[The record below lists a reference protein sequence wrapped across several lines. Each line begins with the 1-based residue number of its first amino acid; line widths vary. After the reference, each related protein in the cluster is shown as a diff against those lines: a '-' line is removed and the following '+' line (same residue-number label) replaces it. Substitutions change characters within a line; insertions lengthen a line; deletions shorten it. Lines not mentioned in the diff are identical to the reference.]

1 MKEAL
6 IAPIAA
12 IVVVLMAFGTMTVTS
27 GFEDNIPGE
36 STDPVDPVDPDT
48 GVIYDGNGGT
58 TTGDATTYVT
68 ESTTVMDNM
77 FAYDGHVFLS
87 WNTSK
92 NGSGTEVAS
101 GTTVEDG
108 TILYAQ
114 WKTLAKLDIKSV
126 QMADFASVNLYLQ
139 SGDDESTRT
148 EITEAG
154 TYYLTDTDPVLVMTD
169 KTGADAY
176 ALNSHDV
183 AFYYPGTSC
192 SKHID
197 VQDSHITSM
206 TVSGSSVYRHI
217 SYTDTAYPLVLT
229 LTGSSTNVD
238 LLVFN
243 GNGATTSEDKSTV
256 VMNDETSVPANMF
269 NPPAGK
275 EFYKWNTAAD
285 GGGTDVEVGSTEFL
299 NGILY
304 ARWVS

>member
-1 MKEAL
+1 MKEGL
-6 IAPIAA
+6 IIAVLA
-12 IVVVLMAFGTMTVTS
+12 TVVVALMAFGYMAATGGSDNDNS
-27 GFEDNIPGE
+27 GG
-36 STDPVDPVDPDT
+36 STDPVDPGT
-48 GVIYDGNGGT
+48 RITYDGNGGT

-68 ESTTVMDNM
+68 TNTTVVDNM
-77 FAYDGHVFLS
+77 FSRTGYVFLS

-101 GTTVEDG
+101 GTTVDDG
-108 TILYAQ
+108 TVLYAQ
-114 WKTLAKLDIKSV
+114 WKALAKLDIKSV
-126 QMADFASVNLYLQ
+126 QMGDFASVNVYLQ
-139 SGDDESTRT
+139 SGNDESTRT
-148 EITEAG
+148 EITQAG
-154 TYYLTDTDPVLVMTD
+154 IYYLPDIDPVLVMTD

-217 SYTDTAYPLVLT
+217 SYTDTVYPLVLT
-229 LTGSSTNVD
+229 ATGSSSNVD

-243 GNGATTSEDKSTV
+243 GNGATTSGDESTV
-256 VMNDETSVPANMF
+256 VIDDESSVPANMF

-275 EFYKWNTAAD
+275 TFYKWNTAAD
-285 GGGTDVEVGSTEFL
+285 GSGSDVEVGSTVFL

-304 ARWVS
+304 AQWV